1 MRYLTFFVASDINV
15 SCQRVYFKS
24 GQFGSV
30 FLRQKFLRQKVD
42 PDLVNGD
49 GGERLAITRSPHRGE
64 GQGAR
69 NRQESGASGDVRYD
83 RAALRAS
90 RLRGF
95 GCAVG

>member
-15 SCQRVYFKS
+15 ACQRVYSKS

-30 FLRQKFLRQKVD
+30 FLRQKFLRQKFG
-42 PDLVNGD
+42 PDLVNGY
-49 GGERLAITRSPHRGE
+49 GGELLAITRSPHRGE

-69 NRQESGASGDVRYD
+69 NRQKTPAARDVRYD
-83 RAALRAS
+83 RAPLRAS
-90 RLRGF
+90 RLCGF